1 MRVFTLLVL
10 ALIGAAPAYAGVG
23 TDGPET
29 WYVRPAGAC
38 QHSGDGLAYDCASSP
53 GQPGAFVDFPSIG
66 WAPTTGIDDGD
77 TLYVCGAHTTGKSLI
92 VAGATGSDG
101 SPITL
106 NFDCPGDSGLIRHV
120 TAHPEALAP
129 ENWTHD
135 GGDRWSLVL
144 SGYAYPLPRRLW
156 INGVEQIASN
166 SLANVGARINSPTAP
181 IATWWFDQATN
192 RLTVQ
197 SASNP
202 AVGAINIESLA
213 ARTVGHYAPM
223 RIPTNE
229 TDWIRI
235 VNPRLEGGHYAAIYV
250 LGSDHITIE
259 GTGEGLCRIGR
270 HGVRGLFI
278 SDTNGNGTGEPSEDV
293 LVRRCTVDPE
303 APLSYA
309 GYAWEWNSGQGDGV
323 DVAFG
328 AQWVRLLSNTI
339 RDWPHAN
346 LSIRATSGTG
356 TVRDV
361 VVLDNALSCSAH
373 VSYCRGFT
381 IDGNGPDRATRI
393 LLFGNTFDGFR
404 IRSQFNGNGNTLIGN
419 VFRNQRPDL
428 VYGNRTESVEMQAY
442 TGTSYGNFVA
452 HNTLSNAYAPC
463 ISIRGNQLTLA
474 GHMIVGNRL
483 LDCGGAYIAGS
494 DDAAL
499 VIPPGVGTH
508 TVVGNTIYHHA
519 RPSWVLYREAGKVAV
534 PAFDAA
540 CSGDRC
546 GANSEA
552 PPTGA
557 VWGAP

>member
-1 MRVFTLLVL
+1 MWLVL
-10 ALIGAAPAYAGVG
+10 LLLLGLDLPQAYAAVG
-23 TDGPET
+23 TSGPES
-29 WYVRPAGAC
+29 WYVRPSGAC
-38 QHSGDGLAYDCASSP
+38 PHSGDGLAYDCASSP

-77 TLYVCGAHTTGKSLI
+77 TLYVCGTHTTGKSLI

-129 ENWTHD
+129 EAWTHD

-156 INGVEQIASN
+156 INGIEQIMSN
-166 SLANVGARINSPTAP
+166 SLANVGTRINSPTAP
-181 IATWWFDQATN
+181 VATWWFDQAAN

-202 AVGAINIESLA
+202 AVGAVSVESLA
-213 ARTVGHYAPM
+213 AREVGHYAPI

-229 TDWIRI
+229 TDWVRV
-235 VNPRLEGGHYAAIYV
+235 VNPRLEGGHYAALYS
-250 LGSDHITIE
+250 LGADHITIE
-259 GTGEGLCRIGR
+259 GSSVETCRIGR

-278 SDTNGNGTGEPSEDV
+278 ADTNGNGTGEPSDDV
-293 LVRRCTVDPE
+293 TVTRCTIAPD

-309 GYAWEWNSGQGDGV
+309 GYAWEWNSGQGDGI

-328 AQWVRLLSNTI
+328 AQRVRLLSNVI

-356 TVRDV
+356 AVRDV
-361 VVLDNALSCSAH
+361 AVHNNVLTCAAH

-381 IDGNGPDRATRI
+381 IDGNGPDRATGI
-393 LLFGNTFDGFR
+393 VLSGNIFDGFR
-404 IRSQFNGNGNTLIGN
+404 IRSQLNGNGNTLISN
-419 VFRNQRPDL
+419 VFRNQRPDI

-442 TGTSYGNFVA
+442 TGTSYGNLLA
-452 HNTLSNAYAPC
+452 YNTLSNAHAPC
-463 ISIRGNQLTLA
+463 LSIRGEQPTLA
-474 GHMIVGNRL
+474 GHALIGNRL
-483 LDCGGAYIAGS
+483 LDCGGPYIAGS
-494 DDAAL
+494 EDVAL
-499 VIPPGVGTH
+499 VIPAGVGTQ
-508 TVVGNTIYHHA
+508 TIVNNVIYHHA
-519 RPSWVLYREAGKVAV
+519 RPSWVQYRAAGKLPVA
-534 PAFDAA
+534 AFDAA

-546 GANSEA
+546 GGNIEEGSAQ
-552 PPTGA
+552 
-557 VWGAP
+557 